1 MKKCFDYPSYY
12 CRSDL
17 SFQVGTQLGCFNTV
31 SSVKIIT
38 GVYRN
43 CCKFFAKAEQWARGG
58 MVDTPVLGTGP
69 QGWKFESSLA
79 YQLFFKMGLKKM
91 MVALLMCVDA
101 IKVWGNLLELPKS
114 KKLDLG
120 SR

>member
-38 GVYRN
+38 SVYRN
-43 CCKFFAKAEQWARGG
+43 CCEVVAKAEQGP
-58 MVDTPVLGTGP
+58 MVELVDTYDLGSYAARCEG
-69 QGWKFESSLA
+69 SSPFRPTNFLKMS
-79 YQLFFKMGLKKM
+79 FKKIWLVM
-91 MVALLMCVDA
+91 LMCVDA
-101 IKVWGNLLELPKS
+101 IKVWGNLLELPNSFLK
-114 KKLDLG
+114 DLG

>member
-31 SSVKIIT
+31 SSVKIMT
-38 GVYRN
+38 SVYRN
-43 CCKFFAKAEQWARGG
+43 CCEVVAKAEQWASGG
-58 MVDTPVLGTGP
+58 MVDTLVLGTSLFG
-69 QGWKFESSLA
+69 GGSSSL
-79 YQLFFKMGLKKM
+79 LGPTNFLRMSFKKFGG
-91 MVALLMCVDA
+91 ALLMCVDA
-101 IKVWGNLLELPKS
+101 IKVWGNLLELPNSFLK
-114 KKLDLG
+114 DLG